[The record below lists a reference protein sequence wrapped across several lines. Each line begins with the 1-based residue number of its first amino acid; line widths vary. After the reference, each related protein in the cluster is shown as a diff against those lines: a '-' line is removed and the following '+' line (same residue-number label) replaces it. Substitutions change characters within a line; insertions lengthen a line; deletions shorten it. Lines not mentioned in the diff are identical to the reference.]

1 MVAGYVSLLYS
12 VSDKPLEYWSKQ
24 HSQSGRIRKILDS
37 DLLENVIEIQ
47 DFEQPHG
54 YGTSIICPPDP
65 SQFLNVKLPILVVV
79 IKNLN
84 LQCRLQV
91 QVTDT
96 QNCLHN
102 FQFTNAESEKQ
113 NSKGVICRVKL
124 KLETGWNKLELN
136 LLSLTQTAFKRD
148 YAVAQRIQICGNC
161 RLRRIY
167 FIDKHYDDQEICPKL
182 YHQFLDTYML
192 KWGIRTVERST
203 QTVVKRNKSRIK
215 VGNNL
220 KVTKHLSAD
229 NLNGGRTT
237 HKSLKNSTQEA
248 EIDENF
254 LRNLQL
260 KTDIL
265 INDFFDRQATKIP
278 RALELKQNTRLKP
291 YAFPFVGPKQKP
303 FHVGRVSEDALKKI
317 NVLRTFTETYICNEE
332 KRKQNAV
339 KTIQDNWRQRYFLP
353 QDEPLNNSDPSNE
366 AAKRTMLDRK
376 PKSLLLL
383 SDLKA
388 AFAQGKN
395 LRPLEKNSEDK
406 RNENCHLIVN

>member
-24 HSQSGRIRKILDS
+24 NSQSGRIRKILDS

-54 YGTSIICPPDP
+54 YGTSITCPPNS
-65 SQFLNVKLPILVVV
+65 SQSLNVKLPILVVV

-91 QVTDT
+91 QVTDI

-113 NSKGVICRVKL
+113 NSRGVICRVKL

-136 LLSLTQTAFKRD
+136 LLSLTETAFRRD
-148 YAVAQRIQICGNC
+148 YAATRRIQICGNC

-192 KWGIRTVERST
+192 KWGIRGVERST
-203 QTVVKRNKSRIK
+203 QTIVRRNKSKVK

-220 KVTKHLSAD
+220 KVTEHLSVD
-229 NLNGGRTT
+229 NLNSGGTT
-237 HKSLKNSTQEA
+237 HNSLKNSTEEA
-248 EIDENF
+248 AIDENF
-254 LRNLQL
+254 LSHLQL

-265 INDFFDRQATKIP
+265 INDFFNRQSTKIP
-278 RALELKQNTRLKP
+278 RALELKQNTGLKP
-291 YAFPFVGPKQKP
+291 YAFPFVETKQKS

-317 NVLRTFTETYICNEE
+317 NVLRTFTETYVCNEE
-332 KRKQNAV
+332 KRKENTV
-339 KTIQDNWRQRYFLP
+339 KTMQDNWRQRYFLP
-353 QDEPLNNSDPSNE
+353 QEESLNNNDLSDE
-366 AAKRTMLDRK
+366 TARRTMLDRK

-388 AFAQGKN
+388 AFT
-395 LRPLEKNSEDK
+395 RE
-406 RNENCHLIVN
+406 RV